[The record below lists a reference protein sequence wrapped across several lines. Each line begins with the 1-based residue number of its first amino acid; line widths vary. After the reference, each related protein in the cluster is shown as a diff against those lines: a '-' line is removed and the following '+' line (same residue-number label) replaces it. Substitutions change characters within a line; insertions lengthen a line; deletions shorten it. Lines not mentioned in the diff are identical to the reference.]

1 MARAHPCPP
10 FSLLLSASPT
20 FFFSGNSEGC
30 WSGFLRGG
38 RWGMSRGRDILRQ
51 QVWLYEEPTGSAPEL
66 ERREKERQRSRERK
80 REAAERITPRK
91 GVERRRPQ
99 RPGPRQVGGQ
109 SAGGRGG
116 ESAAP
121 AERGRGGWGVSRAR
135 TALAPPPARA
145 TARAARRRCQS
156 RASQPGSGGERS
168 CYATAQRRPFAE
180 KEAEPV
186 PATASSEPP
195 RAGGTG
201 LSSRLAPTPTHLY
214 PSVSV

>member
-1 MARAHPCPP
+1 MAVWRACRQQTA
-10 FSLLLSASPT
+10 ASSPR
-20 FFFSGNSEGC
+20 GHAPRAGKAEAEQQRAPAGQ
-30 WSGFLRGG
+30 RGG
-38 RWGMSRGRDILRQ
+38 ERA
-51 QVWLYEEPTGSAPEL
+51 AP
-66 ERREKERQRSRERK
+66 
-80 REAAERITPRK
+80 APR
-91 GVERRRPQ
+91 
-99 RPGPRQVGGQ
+99 PRQVGGQ

-121 AERGRGGWGVSRAR
+121 AEAGRGGWGVA
-135 TALAPPPARA
+135 ALAPPWLRPPARA
-145 TARAARRRCQS
+145 AALAARRRCQS

-214 PSVSV
+214 PSVSERVCPVNAG